1 MTCSMILIDETNI
14 EGIDVKFYN
23 GIDFDV
29 VVNHPNDGSN
39 GFIYFFID
47 NWVEEIK
54 KHRRNNKIDS
64 IIENSKIFDP
74 EDIENNYIAVYQTS
88 GYTSEVYKTIRE
100 KVERKIL
107 TNFPWLPI
115 AGITKCKT

>member
-1 MTCSMILIDETNI
+1 MILIDETNVD
-14 EGIDVKFYN
+14 GIDVKFYN

-29 VVNHPNDGSN
+29 VVNHPSDGSK

-47 NWVEEIK
+47 NWIEEIK
-54 KHRRNNKIDS
+54 KHKRNNKIDS

-100 KVERKIL
+100 KVERNIL